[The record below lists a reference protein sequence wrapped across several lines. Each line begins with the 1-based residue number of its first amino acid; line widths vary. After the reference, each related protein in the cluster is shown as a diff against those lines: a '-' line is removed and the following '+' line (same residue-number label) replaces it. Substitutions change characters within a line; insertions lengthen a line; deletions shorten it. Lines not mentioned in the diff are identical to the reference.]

1 MPRGSDQTMPASI
14 SRRRTFAAAAALL
27 GAAAL
32 AGPPAGAAD
41 KITVA
46 ALRFVSSGPLFIAQ
60 GRGYFAAEGLD
71 ADFKFFDA
79 AQPVAVAIAS
89 GDADFGATAFTAGLF
104 NIAGK
109 GVLKV
114 VAAQFSEIKGYEGS
128 ALVAS
133 PKAHADGLTTPAAL
147 KSRSF
152 ALTQTGSSFHYMIGG
167 VAKASGVDLATIDL
181 KPLQGVG
188 NMVGALKSSQVDAAI
203 LPAFIARPLDKSGD
217 AKIIAWVGDL
227 APYQGGGLFTST
239 RNAEQKRDTVA
250 RFVRAYQKGVADYR
264 AFFIDKTN
272 TDEAILGFIHKYVYA
287 DEPAATAFGK
297 IRAGALFIGKDAAL
311 DGADIAQ
318 QVDWYKGLGFVDKTV
333 ETAKFVDTTFI
344 PPVTPVPKP

>member
-1 MPRGSDQTMPASI
+1 MPAHI
-14 SRRRTFAAAAALL
+14 NRRQTLTGAATVLSAAALP
-27 GAAAL
+27 GRSAV
-32 AGPPAGAAD
+32 AAD
-41 KITVA
+41 KVTVA

-60 GRGYFAAEGLD
+60 GKGYFAAEGLD
-71 ADFKFFDA
+71 VDFKFFDA

-114 VAAQFSEIKGYEGS
+114 VAAQFSEVKGHQGS

-133 PKAHADGLTTPAAL
+133 MKAYAGGLTTPAAL
-147 KSRSF
+147 KGRSF

-167 VAKASGVDLATIDL
+167 VANASGVDLTTIDL

-188 NMVGALKSSQVDAAI
+188 NMVSALKSSQVDAAI
-203 LPAFIARPLDKSGD
+203 LPSFIAFPLEVAGD

-239 RNAEQKRDTVA
+239 RNLEQRRGLVE
-250 RFVRAYQKGVADYR
+250 RFVRAYQNGVRAYR
-264 AFFIDKTN
+264 AQFFDKSA
-272 TDEAILGFIHKYVYA
+272 TDGTALAHIHKYVYA
-287 DEPAATAFGK
+287 EEAKETAFAK
-297 IRAGALFIGKDAAL
+297 IAAGALFIGQDAAL
-311 DGADIAQ
+311 DGADIAR
-318 QVDWYKGLGFVDKTV
+318 QVDWYKARGLVDKTV

-344 PPVTPVPKP
+344 PPLTPVPKP